1 MGQLASYVM
10 RVEAEIRRR
19 IGARG
24 AITFAEFME
33 LALFWPRGGYYL
45 SGEPIGHAGDFYTS
59 PQVHPVFGKLL
70 AIQLLQMWE
79 LLDRP
84 DPFTVVELGA
94 GNGLLCRD
102 VLACLDDLPDG
113 FTRSLRYVCL
123 ERRAIPGVEAAIPDD
138 RPTAMVSRVAASG
151 IPFQQVVGCFLSNE
165 YLDSFPVHQVTMCR
179 EGLRE
184 VYLIQEGDELG
195 TYLGEPST
203 PALAARLMALGI
215 ELTEGQ
221 TAEISLGLDTWA
233 EEVGA
238 SLAAGFVL
246 TVDYG
251 RQAAELYSPEQ
262 RYRGTLTTYYRHTQL
277 DAPLRHVGHQD
288 ITAQVDFTSL
298 IDLGRRNGLESL
310 GIVTQGRFLRHLGL
324 SRMQQRLAGLNLP
337 QYAAQANRSG
347 MLDLARPGGLGDFK
361 VLCQGKGVGRP
372 DLWGFRPSIEASA
385 LGDQVPVP
393 LLTPQHLSL
402 LEGRYPAPVSPWEE
416 DRPRRD
422 EPPR

>member
-1 MGQLASYVM
+1 M

-19 IGARG
+19 IGERG

-59 PQVHPVFGKLL
+59 PQVHPVFGTLL
-70 AIQLLQMWE
+70 TIQLFQMWE

-102 VLACLDDLPDG
+102 IVACLDHLPDG
-113 FTRSLRYVCL
+113 FKGSLRYVCL
-123 ERRAIPGVEAAIPDD
+123 DRRTTPGVETTLPDG
-138 RPTAMVSRVAASG
+138 RPMAMVSRIAASG
-151 IPFQQVVGCFLSNE
+151 IPFQRVVGCFLSNE
-165 YLDSFPVHQVTMCR
+165 YLDSFPAHQVTMCQ

-184 VYLIQEGDELG
+184 VYVIQEGDELR
-195 TYLGEPST
+195 TRLGEPST
-203 PALAARLMALGI
+203 PALAARLEALEI
-215 ELTEGQ
+215 ELTAGQ
-221 TAEISLGLDTWA
+221 TAEICLDLDTWA
-233 EEVGA
+233 EELAA
-238 SLAAGFVL
+238 SLEAGFVL

-251 RQAAELYSPEQ
+251 RQAAELYSAER
-262 RYRGTLTTYYRHTQL
+262 RYRGTLTTYYLHTQL

-288 ITAQVDFTSL
+288 ITAQVDFTSV
-298 IDLGRRNGLESL
+298 IDTGRRNGLESL
-310 GIVTQGRFLRHLGL
+310 GIVTQSRFLRHLGL

-337 QYAAQANRSG
+337 QYTAQANRSG

-361 VLCQGKGVGRP
+361 VLAQGKGVGRP
-372 DLWGFRPSIEASA
+372 DLWGFSPSIEAPEAPA
-385 LGDQVPVP
+385 LADQVPVP

-402 LEGRYPAPVSPWEE
+402 PEGRYPGIVRQWEE
-416 DRPRRD
+416 Y
-422 EPPR
+422 PPLGG